1 MEWHAV
7 LEAVGEEGLF
17 EEIVGYELGCVH
29 EYRSDLSL
37 AKRGKD
43 TYGVG

>member
-7 LEAVGEEGLF
+7 LESVGEEGFF

-29 EYRSDLSL
+29 EYRTDLSL
-37 AKRGKD
+37 AEQDRG
-43 TYGVG
+43 GVRY

>member
-7 LEAVGEEGLF
+7 LESVGEEGLF
-17 EEIVGYELGCVH
+17 EEIVGYQLGCVH